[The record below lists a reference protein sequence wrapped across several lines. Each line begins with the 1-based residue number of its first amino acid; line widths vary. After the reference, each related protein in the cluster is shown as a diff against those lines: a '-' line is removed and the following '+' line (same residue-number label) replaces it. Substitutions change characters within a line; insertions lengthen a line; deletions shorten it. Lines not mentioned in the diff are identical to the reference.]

1 MAEDTVSLIYARA
14 AEIAERSRNSF
25 ESGRFLSPAEQAVFF
40 RAVAGLGSDHL
51 MRCFFFGGCRGA
63 ERRAAVFFPEWADIS
78 DAPVVSPGTDLFS
91 PERED
96 YFARV
101 INDYGGDAITGIA
114 ALRVRGS
121 GYRTLGHRDY
131 MGSILAEGIDRS
143 VVGDVVPDGDHSAL
157 IFVSREIAPFLTD
170 NLDRVG
176 SDKVTV
182 TEETVAEDFVI
193 EKKFETGTAVAA
205 SLRLDALIGAVANLG
220 RSEAREAVESGR
232 CAVNYLTEL
241 KADRQIKEGDVIS
254 LRGFGKIVTG
264 SVTGTTR
271 SGKLRV
277 EYKKY
282 I

>member
-1 MAEDTVSLIYARA
+1 MAEDTVSLIRARA
-14 AEIAERSRNSF
+14 AELAERSRSSF
-25 ESGRFLSPAEQAVFF
+25 EAGRFLSPAEQAVFF

-51 MRCFFFGGCRGA
+51 TRCFFFGGCRGA

-78 DAPVVSPGTDLFS
+78 DAPKISPDADLFS
-91 PERED
+91 PEREE
-96 YFARV
+96 YFVRV
-101 INDYGGDAITGIA
+101 INDYGGSEVTGVVS
-114 ALRVRGS
+114 LRIRGS

-131 MGSILAEGIDRS
+131 MGSILAAGVDRA
-143 VVGDVVPDGDHSAL
+143 VVGDIVPEGDFTAR
-157 IFVSREIAPFLTD
+157 IFVSREIAPYLAD
-170 NLDRVG
+170 NLDRIG

-182 TEETVAEDFVI
+182 TEETVPDDFVI
-193 EKKFETGTAVAA
+193 ERKFERGSASTA
-205 SLRLDALIGAVANLG
+205 SLRLDAVIGAVAGLG

-232 CAVNYLTEL
+232 CSVNYLTEM

-254 LRGFGKIVTG
+254 LKGFGKIVTG

-271 SGKLRV
+271 SGKLRL